1 MVRWRRVTLGV
12 GLALWATL
20 LALFWTGSQGSDAG
34 PVGTLIG
41 ILESLAASAWA
52 PLGVFALYL
61 LRPILL
67 LPITVINLASGFVL
81 GFTGGMPLALV
92 GTLASATIGYGI
104 GRALATGARRGG
116 DEAQSGLVG
125 TLKRNGFVS
134 VVAGGLM
141 YLHADAVNLPAGML
155 RIRYPTF
162 LAGITVGNSLTM
174 TSAVLAGASAQG
186 LGDASARLQPET
198 LLLALALFTLSLL
211 LAYTL
216 RRRTHAGERRREKLS
231 R

>member
-1 MVRWRRVTLGV
+1 MQRWRRVTLTV

-20 LALFWTGSQGSDAG
+20 LALFWTSSQGSDAG
-34 PVGTLIG
+34 PVGTLVG
-41 ILESLAASAWA
+41 ILESLAASTWA
-52 PLGVFALYL
+52 PAGVFALYL

-81 GFTGGMPLALV
+81 GIAGGLPLALV

-104 GRALATGARRGG
+104 GRALAFGARRDGA
-116 DEAQSGLVG
+116 EAPSGIAR
-125 TLKRNGFVS
+125 TLKRNGFIS

-155 RIRYPTF
+155 RIRYPLF
-162 LAGITVGNSLTM
+162 LAGITVGNGLTM

-186 LGDASARLQPET
+186 LGDASVSVQPEM
-198 LLLALALFTLSLL
+198 LLLALGLFSLSLL
-211 LAYTL
+211 LAYAL
-216 RRRTHAGERRREKLS
+216 RRRDRKGSVGAP
-231 R
+231 